1 MSLVTKRL
9 ICESISE
16 FYIKVTTYFSFIPE
30 ANDLNCFMT
39 DRRVNQ
45 ETANFRYNVY
55 LIYDQKLTDKPQFY
69 FSSYAYFH
77 INILAPFKMQI
88 FK

>member
-30 ANDLNCFMT
+30 ANDLNSFMT

-45 ETANFRYNVY
+45 ETANLGINVY
-55 LIYDQKLTDKPQFY
+55 LIYDQNLLTNPNF
-69 FSSYAYFH
+69 
-77 INILAPFKMQI
+77 ILVAMLI
-88 FK
+88 FI

>member
-1 MSLVTKRL
+1 MTKRL

-45 ETANFRYNVY
+45 ETANLGINVY
-55 LIYDQKLTDKPQFY
+55 LIYDQNLLTNPNF
-69 FSSYAYFH
+69 
-77 INILAPFKMQI
+77 ILVAMLI
-88 FK
+88 FI